1 MTRAIHHALASA
13 AQFAEKFVVAEN
25 RWRRGLFYGT
35 DSCPGL
41 GWGLHAGRIGI
52 EFNGGIEQAVE
63 AEVIRRVARNGC
75 SATVASAGGA
85 HGIYGVRAH
94 STGYYRNER

>member
-13 AQFAEKFVVAEN
+13 AQFAEKFVVAEI
-25 RWRRGLFYGT
+25 WGRRGLLCGS
-35 DSCPGL
+35 DGCL
-41 GWGLHAGRIGI
+41 GWGLRAGRTGI
-52 EFNGGIEQAVE
+52 EVNGRIEQAAE
-63 AEVIRRVARNGC
+63 AEVIRRVGWDDR
-75 SATVASAGGA
+75 SATVTGAGGA